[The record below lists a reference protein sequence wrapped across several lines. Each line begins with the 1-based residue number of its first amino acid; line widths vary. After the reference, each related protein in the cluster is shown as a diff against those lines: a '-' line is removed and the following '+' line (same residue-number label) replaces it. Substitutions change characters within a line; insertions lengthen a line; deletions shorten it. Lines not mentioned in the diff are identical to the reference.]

1 FGSCVSLKYLTS
13 NLIIVLIF
21 CRHQTSTAADGSSCE
36 PGFESELFIL
46 KVSRK
51 NLKPGTRLGKVGF
64 TDCTTRTR
72 FLFSTDDSR
81 LAVETEGILT
91 VKREVVLHEGN
102 QNFLVHAWDSQ
113 GQKMTLPVR
122 LLYQDHH
129 YMNNRLDAEFHHEA
143 HKISCSQIPILDFP
157 KSNPGLKR
165 RKRDWIIPPIN
176 IPENS
181 RGPFPRFVAEVG
193 GTKMSYNLFLFSRI
207 SLFTMNRVTGHL
219 HVTQELD
226 REKVDK
232 YMVSVF
238 SVSLNLMLFCLQ
250 VHSVAEGGDG
260 KAEEPMDVIIN
271 IIDQNDNKPV
281 FSLPAY
287 NGEVPEV
294 SQKGFQVIQVVA
306 TDADEPNTDNSAIQY
321 RIVSQEPEE
330 PGPSMFTINPNTGV
344 IRVKEVGLDREV
356 RILTI
361 GLLICCSFCRFV
373 ITFKYYIQICLSQL
387 ICAADYQMTMYVSLP
402 HLLSQYTATVEENK
416 VDALVVK
423 MVVTDGDEP
432 HTAAWNAKFK
442 IIDGNKEN
450 LFSMKTGTNKQEGI
464 ITTAKGLDFERTSKH
479 TLVVSVVNEAPFAPS
494 VSLVTSTATVV
505 VTVEDVNEPLMF
517 DPKEKHVSKS
527 EGLDLNGTV
536 VWYTASDPDT
546 GCKQKVMY
554 KILNDPAGWL
564 DIDKD
569 SGVITVRNQMDRE
582 SIFVKEDKYTA
593 LIGAYDDDQIQATA
607 TGTLVIHLQDV
618 NDNPPTIEERKFT
631 VCSKIPVPQLLT
643 VTDRDGPGF
652 TSPYNVSL
660 LGSVKANWTARM
672 ISTRTG
678 IILTLNSELEI
689 GDYTVTM
696 SIADNQGLSQVSTV
710 TARVCDCTGEDV
722 SCRDK
727 DVGGSNPPVILGIL
741 KAIVVLLIMLG
752 LPLFLFVRR
761 RRAEEKPV

>member
-1 FGSCVSLKYLTS
+1 
-13 NLIIVLIF
+13 
-21 CRHQTSTAADGSSCE
+21 SCE

-51 NLKPGTRLGKVGF
+51 NLKPGTRLGKGISIPSIDGSLNTRVPTGVSRGAYCLGESLTQRWLVF
-64 TDCTTRTR
+64 PSLHLLHHSTTHV
-72 FLFSTDDSR
+72 SASAR
-81 LAVETEGILT
+81 L
-91 VKREVVLHEGN
+91 
-102 QNFLVHAWDSQ
+102 
-113 GQKMTLPVR
+113 
-122 LLYQDHH
+122 
-129 YMNNRLDAEFHHEA
+129 
-143 HKISCSQIPILDFP
+143 IPILDFP

-181 RGPFPRFVAEVG
+181 RGPFPRFLAEIRSNEDKV
-193 GTKMSYNLFLFSRI
+193 KKIHYSI
-207 SLFTMNRVTGHL
+207 SGPGADQNPVNLFTMNRTTGHL

-232 YMVSVF
+232 YM
-238 SVSLNLMLFCLQ
+238 LQ

-260 KAEEPMDVIIN
+260 KAEKPMDVIIN

-287 NGEVPEV
+287 NGEVSEA

-330 PGPSMFTINPNTGV
+330 PGPTMFTINPKTGV
-344 IRVKEVGLDREV
+344 IRVNEVGLDREKV
-356 RILTI
+356 PQYTLK
-361 GLLICCSFCRFV
+361 V
-373 ITFKYYIQICLSQL
+373 Q
-387 ICAADYQMTMYVSLP
+387 AADMKGEGLTGFTKVIIKVTDLNDHAP
-402 HLLSQYTATVEENK
+402 VFTEPFYTVTVEENK

-423 MVVTDGDEP
+423 MLVTDGDEP
-432 HTAAWNAKFK
+432 HTPAWNAKFS
-442 IIDGNKEN
+442 IIDGDPEN
-450 LFSMKTGTNKQEGI
+450 LFTVKTGTNKQEGI

-479 TLVVSVVNEAPFAPS
+479 ILLVSVVNEAPFDS
-494 VSLVTSTATVV
+494 SISLVTSTATVV

-527 EGLDLNGTV
+527 EALDLNNTV
-536 VWYTASDPDT
+536 VQYTASDPDT
-546 GCKQKVMY
+546 GRKQRIMY

-569 SGVITVRNQMDRE
+569 TGVIAVRNQMDRE
-582 SIFVKEDKYTA
+582 SIFVREDKYTA
-593 LIGAYDDDQIQATA
+593 LIDQIQDTA

-652 TSPYNVSL
+652 TFPYNVSL
-660 LGSVKANWTARM
+660 IGSMKANWTARM
-672 ISTRTG
+672 TSTRTG
-678 IILTLNSELEI
+678 IILTLNHELEI

-710 TARVCDCTGEDV
+710 TARVCDCSGEDA
-722 SCRDK
+722 SCREK

-761 RRAEEKPV
+761 RRAEEKPVELKDLTMADDMFEEEERNDREDIQVNI